1 MATLAIKTEIKAAN
15 ENLIIGD
22 SPAIVALREMI
33 ARVARSSA
41 SVMISGASGSGKEM
55 VARAIH
61 QASQRSAKPFVALNC
76 GAIPTELIESEL
88 FGHERGSFTG
98 AHSRRIGR
106 FEEANRGTLF
116 LDEIGDMRFDM
127 QVKLLRVLEDGI
139 VTRVG
144 GTAKSAVD
152 VRIISAT
159 HQNLDDAIAGNRFRE
174 DLFFRL
180 GVVMLHVPDLA
191 SRAEDIPALI
201 AHFQKGKPRGAVARF
216 DASGMAR
223 LMAHRWPGNVRE
235 LRNLIERAGV
245 LAGGETLDAHGVDRL
260 LGKGNG
266 RMISGADL
274 RRTIEIPA
282 ANPAPV
288 APSPAA
294 PNPAMGEPNTPID
307 LKNMLETLEF
317 ERIQMALDMADGVIS
332 EAARMLTLKRTTLIE
347 KMRKYGVDR
356 SC

>member
-1 MATLAIKTEIKAAN
+1 MATLAIKTEIKAST
-15 ENLIIGD
+15 ENLLIGD
-22 SPAIVALREMI
+22 SQAIVTLREMI
-33 ARVARSSA
+33 MLVARSSA
-41 SVMISGASGSGKEM
+41 SVMVTGPSGSGKEM

-61 QASQRSAKPFVALNC
+61 QASRRSDKPFVALNC
-76 GAIPTELIESEL
+76 GAIPAELIESEL

-106 FEEANRGTLF
+106 FEEANHGTLF

-144 GTAKSAVD
+144 GTAAAPVD

-159 HQNLDDAIAGNRFRE
+159 HQNIDDAIAGNRFRE

-180 GVVMLHVPDLA
+180 GVVMLQVPDLA
-191 SRAEDIPALI
+191 SRVEDIPALI

-235 LRNLIERAGV
+235 LRNVVERAGV
-245 LAGGETLDAHGVDRL
+245 LAGGERLDAAAVEAM
-260 LGKGNG
+260 LGNMST
-266 RMISGADL
+266 RIVSGSAL
-274 RRTIEIPA
+274 RSA
-282 ANPAPV
+282 ATV
-288 APSPAA
+288 SPALA
-294 PNPAMGEPNTPID
+294 PIANTAKPNADNAPID
-307 LKNMLETLEF
+307 LKDMLETLEL

>member
-1 MATLAIKTEIKAAN
+1 MATLAIKTEIKAPI

-22 SPAIVALREMI
+22 SPAIVALRDMI
-33 ARVARSSA
+33 ARVARSTA
-41 SVMISGASGSGKEM
+41 SVMITGPSGSGKEM

-76 GAIPTELIESEL
+76 GAIPSELIESEL

-106 FEEANRGTLF
+106 FEEANNGTLF

-139 VTRVG
+139 VTRIG
-144 GTAKSAVD
+144 GTAAAPVD

-159 HQNLDDAIAGNRFRE
+159 HQNIDDAIADNRFRE

-180 GVVMLHVPDLA
+180 GVVMLQVPDLA
-191 SRAEDIPALI
+191 SRVEDIPALI
-201 AHFQKGKPRGAVARF
+201 AHFQKGKLRGAVSRF

-223 LMAHRWPGNVRE
+223 LKAHRWLGNVRE
-235 LRNLIERAGV
+235 LRNVVERAGV
-245 LAGGETLDAHGVDRL
+245 LAGGEVLDANGVDAL
-260 LGKGNG
+260 LGNAFG
-266 RMISGADL
+266 RIVSGSTLRIATNAVPAVMPISKPMADN
-274 RRTIEIPA
+274 A
-282 ANPAPV
+282 
-288 APSPAA
+288 
-294 PNPAMGEPNTPID
+294 PID
-307 LKNMLETLEF
+307 LKNMLETLEL
-317 ERIQMALDMADGVIS
+317 ERIQMALDSADGVIS

>member
-1 MATLAIKTEIKAAN
+1 MNEANMATLAIKTEIKAPT

-22 SPAIVALREMI
+22 SAAVVALREMI
-33 ARVARSSA
+33 ALVARSSA
-41 SVMISGASGSGKEM
+41 SVMITGPSGSGKEM

-61 QASQRSAKPFVALNC
+61 QASQRSDKPFVALNC
-76 GAIPTELIESEL
+76 GAIPAELIESEL

-98 AHSRRIGR
+98 AHTRRIGR
-106 FEEANRGTLF
+106 FEEANHGTLF

-144 GTAKSAVD
+144 GTAAAPVD

-159 HQNLDDAIAGNRFRE
+159 HQNIDDAITGNRFRE

-180 GVVMLHVPDLA
+180 GVVMLQVPDLA
-191 SRAEDIPALI
+191 SRVEDIPALI
-201 AHFQKGKPRGAVARF
+201 AHFQKGKPRGAIARF
-216 DASGMAR
+216 DASGMTR
-223 LMAHRWPGNVRE
+223 LMAHGWPGNVRE
-235 LRNLIERAGV
+235 LRNVVERAGV
-245 LAGGETLDAHGVDRL
+245 LAGGETLDASTVEAM
-260 LGKGNG
+260 LGNAST
-266 RMISGADL
+266 RIVSGSALRIAAKVSPTAPIAKPSAD
-274 RRTIEIPA
+274 
-282 ANPAPV
+282 
-288 APSPAA
+288 
-294 PNPAMGEPNTPID
+294 NTPID
-307 LKNMLETLEF
+307 LKDMLETLEL